1 MTQKPTRDE
10 ERAREAKRVLDRVS
24 RESETIATSSL
35 ARVARQATDHISGAD
50 ADQDDKVELWG
61 KRVGRSLGIVAAIVL
76 LVMLI
81 NWLLR

>member
-1 MTQKPTRDE
+1 MTRKPTPDE
-10 ERAREAKRVLDRVS
+10 ERARESQRVLERVS

-35 ARVARQATDHISGAD
+35 ARVAKQATDHISGAD
-50 ADQDDKVELWG
+50 ADQDDKAELWG
-61 KRVGRSLGIVAAIVL
+61 KRVGRSMGIVAAVVL

>member
-1 MTQKPTRDE
+1 MTRKPTRDE
-10 ERAREAKRVLDRVS
+10 ERAREAQRVLERVS

-35 ARVARQATDHISGAD
+35 ARVAKQATDHISGAD
-50 ADQDDKVELWG
+50 ADQDDKAELWG

>member
-50 ADQDDKVELWG
+50 ADQDDKAELWG

>member
-1 MTQKPTRDE
+1 MTNRANADK
-10 ERAREAKRVLDRVS
+10 ERARESQRVLERVS

-35 ARVARQATDHISGAD
+35 ARVAKQATDHIAGAD
-50 ADQDDKVELWG
+50 ADHDDKAELWG
-61 KRVGRSLGIVAAIVL
+61 RRVGRSMAVVAAIIL